1 MIFVSQ
7 GTLKNLRVKLFSKM
21 ERLPIKYFDTHAH
34 GDIMSVYT
42 NDIDTMRQMISQSMP
57 QLISSVITIVSIV
70 VSMRDAQRAAAD
82 HHAVHGR
89 RDDDAL
95 HEAHQKFGPLS
106 SCSSRRDLGKVNG
119 YIEEM
124 MDGQKVV
131 KVFCHEEENFD
142 GFKKLNNALR
152 DSAYSANRIANTIMP
167 LTMAMGNLS
176 YVLCAVVGGLLATQR
191 LSRPDALARWS
202 PS

>member
-1 MIFVSQ
+1 
-7 GTLKNLRVKLFSKM
+7 M

-70 VSMRDAQRAAAD
+70 VSMVMLNVPLLIITLFMVAATMTLSMKRIKNS
-82 HHAVHGR
+82 GR
-89 RDDDAL
+89 FFV
-95 HEAHQKFGPLS
+95 QQQM
-106 SCSSRRDLGKVNG
+106 DLGKVNG

-131 KVFCHEEENFD
+131 KVFCHEAENFD
-142 GFKKLNNALR
+142 GLQA
-152 DSAYSANRIANTIMP
+152 S
-167 LTMAMGNLS
+167 
-176 YVLCAVVGGLLATQR
+176 
-191 LSRPDALARWS
+191 
-202 PS
+202 